1 MEPETF
7 MPQAKSAYMQPTS
20 GEPEQK
26 IREARKRRREWVIIG
41 LTTLLVVIF
50 TKFETQLFQFSSRV
64 PLAKSLLVLALI
76 NLNILLIILTL
87 FLVFRNVFKLILERR
102 RQVPGARLRT
112 RLVVAFVTLSL
123 VPTLLLFFVAAGFV
137 SSSIENWFNIQIETS
152 LQESLEVAQT
162 YYNNSEAN
170 ALYYGDQLA
179 RFVKDQKLLNE
190 KNLPRLRELIKAKQ
204 QEYNLGVV
212 EVFSSTYEELVR
224 ASNPGV
230 PITEFTDPGSDAI
243 REALQGNRFT
253 RITPAGK
260 ADLIRGIVPVY
271 SNWNPE
277 DVVGVVVVNYYVPYS
292 LVNKMKE
299 ISSSFEQYKTTKLL
313 KDRIQKGYIQVLL
326 IIALTIIFL
335 ATWFGFYLARTI
347 TVPIQELVSATNR
360 VAGGD
365 LTVQISPQSD
375 DEIALL
381 VEAFN
386 KMTADLRKSQA
397 GINDANR
404 HLRASNLELDQRRRY
419 MEIVLK
425 NVTAGV
431 ISVDRQG
438 HVTTI
443 NKSAEKLLKILPGK
457 VLGHHFRQVLQPEH
471 LAIINDLLRQLA
483 KSGKDSIHKQVTIP
497 LEDNKLTLLVN
508 LTTLRDE
515 NGVFMGTVV
524 VFDDLTHLIKAQR
537 MAAWREVARRIAHEI
552 KNPLTPIRLSA
563 QRLRR
568 RYLDRFPDDD
578 KVFDDCTDM
587 IIKQVDELKILVDEF
602 SNFAKMPSA
611 NPTPNNL
618 NDIIA
623 EALVLYGEAHRHI
636 TFSFTPDKNIP
647 VFNLDRDQIKRS
659 IINMLENAVAAIQEE
674 GHIDLETHHSPE
686 MQMASIIISDDGC
699 GIPTE
704 DKPRLF
710 EPYFSTKKSG
720 TGLGL
725 AIVATIIADHNGY
738 IRIKDN
744 QPKGTKFIIE
754 LPVTGTTIENDN

>member
-1 MEPETF
+1 MAQIPTDPERKT
-7 MPQAKSAYMQPTS
+7 
-20 GEPEQK
+20 
-26 IREARKRRREWVIIG
+26 RETRKRRREWLIIG
-41 LTTLLVVIF
+41 FISVLVVVF
-50 TKFETQLFQFSSRV
+50 SRFETRFFQFSSQV
-64 PLAKSLLVLALI
+64 PLAKSLLVLVLI

-102 RQVPGARLRT
+102 KDVPGARLRT

-137 SSSIENWFNIQIETS
+137 SNSIENWFNVQIETS
-152 LQESLEVAQT
+152 LHESLEVAQT
-162 YYNNSEAN
+162 YYKNSEAN

-179 RFVKDQKLLNE
+179 RFIKDQKLLNE
-190 KNLPRLRELIKAKQ
+190 KNLPQLRQLIQAKQ
-204 QEYNLGVV
+204 REYNLGVV

-224 ASNPGV
+224 ASNPQV
-230 PITEFTDPGSDAI
+230 PSTEFTDPGSDTI

-253 RITPAGK
+253 RITPVGK
-260 ADLIRGIVPVY
+260 ADLIRGIVPVF
-271 SNWNPE
+271 SNWNPK
-277 DVVGVVVVNYYVPYS
+277 DAVGVVVVNYYVPYS

-313 KDRIQKGYIQVLL
+313 KNRIQKGYIQVLL
-326 IIALTIIFL
+326 IIALAIVFL

-347 TVPIQELVSATNR
+347 TVPIQELVTATNR
-360 VAGGD
+360 VASGD
-365 LTVQISPQSD
+365 LTVQLAPQSD

-397 GINDANR
+397 GINNANR
-404 HLRASNLELDQRRRY
+404 HLRASNQELDQRRRY

-438 HVTTI
+438 NLTTI
-443 NKSAEKLLKILPGK
+443 NKSAEKLLKIMTGK
-457 VLGHHFRQVLQPEH
+457 VIGRPFRQVLKPEH
-471 LAIINDLLRQLA
+471 LAIINDLLRELA
-483 KSGKDSIHKQVTIP
+483 KSGKDSIRKQVTIP

-515 NGVFMGTVV
+515 SGEFMGTVV

-568 RYLDRFPDDD
+568 RYLDRFSEDD

-602 SNFAKMPSA
+602 SNFAKMPA
-611 NPTPNNL
+611 ATPTPNNL
-618 NDIIA
+618 NDIIS
-623 EALVLYGEAHRHI
+623 EALVLYQEAHRHI
-636 TFSFTPDKNIP
+636 NFSFRPDPRIP
-647 VFNLDRDQIKRS
+647 MFNLDRDQIKRS
-659 IINMLENAVAAIQEE
+659 IINMLENAVGAISDHD
-674 GHIDLETHHSPE
+674 GNIALETNYNRD
-686 MQMASIIISDDGC
+686 MQMVSITVADDGC

-738 IRIKDN
+738 VRVKDN

-754 LPVTGTTIENDN
+754 LPVAGSAEQKDP